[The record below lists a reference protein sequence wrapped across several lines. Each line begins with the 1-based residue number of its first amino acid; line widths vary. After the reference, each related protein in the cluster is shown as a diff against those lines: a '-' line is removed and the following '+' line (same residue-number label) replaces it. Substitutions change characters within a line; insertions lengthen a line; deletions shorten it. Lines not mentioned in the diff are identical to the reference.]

1 MSSKKDAKPAAKPA
15 AKPVTKPVAKP
26 AAKPVSKVPEKKA
39 TPAAAKKATAA
50 SKVIKQG
57 NRQKAGMK
65 IRTSV
70 HFRRPKVLRLH
81 RNPKYSRKSIAH
93 RPRMDKYRVIRFPL
107 CTESAMKQ
115 IEDNNTLTF
124 IVDIT
129 ANKRQIKEAV
139 KSLYEVDTVKVN
151 TLIRPDGTKKAY
163 VRLDPGTEALE
174 VANRIGI
181 I

>member
-1 MSSKKDAKPAAKPA
+1 MSSSKKDAAKKPATAAKPA
-15 AKPVTKPVAKP
+15 QKAPAKVASGKTP
-26 AAKPVSKVPEKKA
+26 APATKKA
-39 TPAAAKKATAA
+39 TVAAKVVKL
-50 SKVIKQG
+50 G
-57 NRQKAGMK
+57 NRQKAGVK
-65 IRTSV
+65 FRTSV

-81 RNPKYSRKSIAH
+81 RNPKYARKALPH
-93 RPRMDKYRVIRFPL
+93 RPRMDKYRVIRHPL

-124 IVDIT
+124 IVDIL

-139 KSLYEVDTVKVN
+139 KSLYEVDAIKVN
-151 TLIRPDGTKKAY
+151 TLIRPDGLKKAY